1 MKSNIKSYEE
11 QVLELGNGKMLEPGC
26 YDENMK
32 RICSIET
39 VDDSYQPKI
48 CDRVHYVVFNKDM
61 AIVPD
66 HFAYSF
72 TNLEQV
78 ILSDKT
84 KRIGNHAFGR
94 CLDLKKITFSEG
106 LSFIGHEAF
115 AHTGLSSVYLP
126 DSINCLG
133 FSVFSDCP
141 NLTTFCMPDVRE
153 TIKTA
158 YPLISSHQF
167 NGMFYGDRSLEKV
180 ILPEGLENIGIS
192 AFRDCSSLRSII
204 IPDTVTRICDNAF
217 SGSNLEDIKIPRK
230 IEFIS
235 PKAFGSES
243 ELSKNMD
250 TIIEVDGYR
259 MTVSDIVGRSMVSR
273 ILDVM
278 KEIDDARKPRLT
290 DAEIEI
296 VMRALS
302 GTPIVTSSEFAN
314 KVERILR
321 Q

>member
-66 HFAYSF
+66 YFAYSF

-106 LSFIGHEAF
+106 LSFIGHEA
-115 AHTGLSSVYLP
+115 
-126 DSINCLG
+126 
-133 FSVFSDCP
+133 
-141 NLTTFCMPDVRE
+141 
-153 TIKTA
+153 
-158 YPLISSHQF
+158 
-167 NGMFYGDRSLEKV
+167 
-180 ILPEGLENIGIS
+180 
-192 AFRDCSSLRSII
+192 
-204 IPDTVTRICDNAF
+204 
-217 SGSNLEDIKIPRK
+217 
-230 IEFIS
+230 
-235 PKAFGSES
+235 
-243 ELSKNMD
+243 
-250 TIIEVDGYR
+250 
-259 MTVSDIVGRSMVSR
+259 
-273 ILDVM
+273 
-278 KEIDDARKPRLT
+278 
-290 DAEIEI
+290 
-296 VMRALS
+296 
-302 GTPIVTSSEFAN
+302 
-314 KVERILR
+314 
-321 Q
+321 